1 MVCASAMH
9 ERYDDEKHAGG
20 KNVCTKGYF
29 ENWKSNTHGVEPPG

>member
-1 MVCASAMH
+1 MVKLDVVIKNHMVCASAMH

-29 ENWKSNTHGVEPPG
+29 EN